1 MLAGKGAVAMR
12 RGKNVGINLAG
23 YRLARAGNRI
33 IRAGQV
39 F

>member
-12 RGKNVGINLAG
+12 WGKNVGISLAG
-23 YRLARAGNRI
+23 YRVARAGNRI
-33 IRAGQV
+33 IRAGQI